1 MLWHVGQ
8 ETRNESGY
16 VAPATHASQ
25 QLVRVVAIFRHFV
38 LLKIM
43 EYSPPAIVF
52 EYLDFEDEEHEEHLG
67 VIVEIQPAE
76 ERRVFDPF
84 TYYSARLL
92 Q

>member
-1 MLWHVGQ
+1 MDY
-8 ETRNESGY
+8 S
-16 VAPATHASQ
+16 
-25 QLVRVVAIFRHFV
+25 
-38 LLKIM
+38 

-67 VIVEIQPAE
+67 AIVEIQPAE

>member
-1 MLWHVGQ
+1 M
-8 ETRNESGY
+8 
-16 VAPATHASQ
+16 
-25 QLVRVVAIFRHFV
+25 VRVVAIFRHFV

-84 TYYSARLL
+84 TTTVMAILNGCFHSRNEMCGTFIFSSIQINLDT
-92 Q
+92 